1 MAATP
6 ASMLRIVTQGLQDK
20 SRLNS
25 PRGQPSVSFY
35 RAVLRQHTRWASQW
49 RRVEFDNLAD
59 FGRTATVTLPIIGEL
74 ITRATLVVELPDL
87 FGPQEA
93 ARAAVA
99 PFSQIIGPR
108 WSWTNAIGHAICSE
122 AEFIINGQ
130 VIDRLDSRL
139 LEVIAEQHSPVDHW
153 DSYNIMISRNPTNY
167 SQDDYTGG
175 KPTQQRL
182 QNLEIP
188 IPFWWNRGPGPQAL
202 PIQALAKDK
211 VQINV
216 TFRPVQECVYTDAR
230 VNPANPGAEST
241 QEGPMPLIAGCG
253 FYKTS
258 GDPGSQPI
266 YDMTRVGL
274 GTPPNFA
281 PSGIVLPG
289 YTMPRE
295 WHFRD
300 AYWIIEYVSLEDR
313 EATAFRMA
321 DLQLPIEQHV
331 AIPVTP
337 TNGAREVRI
346 PLPQTGLVRDITW
359 VAQRTEATD
368 YNAHF
373 LFSSD
378 LGPAGAT
385 GSFIPWWPNAQVP
398 DWDYGDGYLRPAF
411 ADRQSDPLIAAKLL
425 TRGLPR
431 FDHEGPSLFRSLIPA
446 LGCKSTSLVDRYIY
460 RYDFGFWPTGG
471 LLDAL
476 DRPADEIRGFSNW
489 DLLQNKE
496 LVLTLDVDDCTT
508 DVSYSTVGTLE
519 YVNTSV
525 VVRDIHADIDVS
537 GSTRFYFTLRG
548 ARKGATVSGTINLEQ
563 LKRSFGPSLRVLLR
577 MTSAGSTAL
586 LARKQVGV
594 GAYEYTWLAVAASGG
609 VSGPGYQGGAASSAV
624 AIGFRGTGQQTHEAS
639 APLFPFYGGGGG
651 GRYEELDVGKPD
663 GAFAQNTQVW
673 IYADNTT
680 GGIGSTAAG
689 GDGYTGGG
697 SGSRGGGGGGSY
709 ISQYV
714 TEVTTTPGSVD
725 TTQIATITLQKNME
739 KRAVR
744 RNFNIYAWLTT
755 YNILRINRGRG
766 ALMFSAG

>member
-6 ASMLRIVTQGLQDK
+6 ASMLRVVTQGLQDK
-20 SRLNS
+20 SRLNA

-35 RAVLRQHTRWASQW
+35 RAVLRQYTRWASQW
-49 RRVEFDNLAD
+49 RRVEFDNIAD

-87 FGPQEA
+87 YGPQEA

-99 PFSQIIGPR
+99 PLAQIIGPR
-108 WSWTNAIGHAICSE
+108 WSWTNAIGNAICSE

-153 DSYNIMISRNPTNY
+153 DSYNIMISRNPTDY
-167 SQDDYTGG
+167 SQDDSAGG

-188 IPFWWNRGPGPQAL
+188 LPFWWNRGPGPQAL
-202 PIQALAKDK
+202 PIQALSKDK
-211 VQINV
+211 VQITV
-216 TFRPVQECVYTDAR
+216 TFRPIQECVYTDAR
-230 VNPANPGAEST
+230 VNPANPGAEAT
-241 QEGPMPLIAGCG
+241 QAGPMPIMAGCG

-274 GTPPNFA
+274 GTPLSLTPT
-281 PSGIVLPG
+281 GVVLPG
-289 YTMPRE
+289 YTMPTE

-321 DLQLPIEQHV
+321 DLQIPIQQHV

-337 TNGAREVRI
+337 TNGSREVRI

-359 VAQRTEATD
+359 VAQRNEATD
-368 YNAHF
+368 YNAYF
-373 LFSSD
+373 LFSRD
-378 LGPAGAT
+378 LGPPGAK
-385 GSFIPWWPNAQVP
+385 GSFIPWWPDAQVP
-398 DWDYGDGYLRPAF
+398 DWDYGDGYMRPAF
-411 ADRQSDPLIAAKLL
+411 ADRQSDPLVAAKLL
-425 TRGLPR
+425 TRGLVR
-431 FDHEGPSLFRSLIPA
+431 FEHEGPSMFRSLIPA
-446 LGCKSTSLVDRYIY
+446 LGCQSVSLVDRYIY

-471 LLDAL
+471 LADAL
-476 DRPADEIRGFSNW
+476 ERSDDEIRGFSNW
-489 DLLQNKE
+489 DLLPNKE
-496 LVLTLDVDDCTT
+496 LVLTLDTGSCAGPLDI
-508 DVSYSTVGTLE
+508 SYSTVGSLT
-519 YVNTSV
+519 YTKTGAVI
-525 VVRDIHADIDVS
+525 RDIYNDINV
-537 GSTRFYFTLRG
+537 GGANRFYFTLRG
-548 ARKGATVSGTINLEQ
+548 GRKGATVSGAINLEQ
-563 LKRSFGPSLRVLLR
+563 LKRAIGPTLRILLR
-577 MTSAGSTAL
+577 MTTAGSTAL
-586 LARKQVGV
+586 LARKQTGPITF
-594 GAYEYTWLAVAASGG
+594 EYTWLAVAASGG
-609 VSGPGYQGGAASSAV
+609 DSGPGYQGGAASSAV
-624 AIGFRGTGQQTHEAS
+624 AIGFRGDGPQTHAAS
-639 APLFPFYGGGGG
+639 TPLFPEYGGAGG
-651 GRYEELDVGKPD
+651 GRYEDVGVGQPD
-663 GAFAQNTQVW
+663 GAFVQNTQAW

-680 GGIGSTAAG
+680 GGTGAAAAG

-697 SGSRGGGGGGSY
+697 AGSRGGGGGGSY

-725 TTQIATITLQKNME
+725 TTQIATITLQKIAE
-739 KRAVR
+739 R
-744 RNFNIYAWLTT
+744 RPPHFNIYAWLTT
-755 YNILRINRGRG
+755 YNVLRITRGRG

>member
-87 FGPQEA
+87 YTPQA
-93 ARAAVA
+93 TARAAVA
-99 PFSQIIGPR
+99 PFAQIIGPR

-122 AEFIINGQ
+122 VDFTIDGQ
-130 VIDRLDSRL
+130 IIDRIDSRL
-139 LEVIAEQHSPVDHW
+139 LEVMDELHSSVEHW
-153 DSYNIMISRNPTNY
+153 DSYNIMIARNPANY
-167 SQDDYTGG
+167 TQDDFNGG

-182 QNLEIP
+182 QLLEIP

-202 PIQALAKDK
+202 PIQALSKNK

-216 TFRPVQECVYTDAR
+216 TFRPIQECIYTDAR
-230 VNPANPGAEST
+230 VNPANPGAEAT
-241 QEGPMPLIAGCG
+241 QVGPMPIMAGCG

-258 GDPGSQPI
+258 GDPESQPI

-274 GTPPNFA
+274 GVTLNLTPT
-281 PSGIVLPG
+281 GVVLPG

-313 EATAFRMA
+313 EATAFRTV
-321 DLQLPIEQHV
+321 DLQIPITQHV

-368 YNAHF
+368 YNAYF
-373 LFSSD
+373 LFSRD
-378 LGPAGAT
+378 LGPAGST
-385 GSFIPWWPNAQVP
+385 GSFIPWWPDAQIP
-398 DWDYGDGYLRPAF
+398 DWDYGDGYFRPAF
-411 ADRQSDPLIAAKLL
+411 ADRLSDPLIAAKLL

-431 FDHEGPSLFRSLIPA
+431 FEHEGPSIFRSLIPA
-446 LGCKSTSLVDRYIY
+446 LGCQCTPLVDRYIY
-460 RYDFGFWPTGG
+460 RYEFGFWPTGG

-476 DRPADEIRGFSNW
+476 DRPADEVRGFSNW
-489 DLLQNKE
+489 DLLPNKE
-496 LVLTLDVDDCTT
+496 LVLTLDTEGCT
-508 DVSYSTVGTLE
+508 
-519 YVNTSV
+519 
-525 VVRDIHADIDVS
+525 RDIAYTMIGSIEYEKAADVIRDIYDAINVEGVS
-537 GSTRFYFTLRG
+537 RFNFTLRG
-548 ARKGATVSGTINLEQ
+548 AQKGATVTGMINLDQ
-563 LKRSFGPSLRVLLR
+563 LKRVYGPSLRILLR
-577 MTSAGSTAL
+577 MTTAGSTAI
-586 LARKQVGV
+586 LARKQTGSST
-594 GAYEYTWLAVAASGG
+594 YEYTWLAVAASGG
-609 VSGPGYQGGAASSAV
+609 YSSPGYHGGAASSAV

-639 APLFPFYGGGGG
+639 APILPYYGGAGG

-663 GAFAQNTQVW
+663 GIFAQNTQAW
-673 IYADNTT
+673 IYTDNTA
-680 GGIGSTAAG
+680 GGTTSAAAG
-689 GDGYTGGG
+689 GDGYSGGG

-709 ISQYV
+709 ISQYI
-714 TEVTTTPGSVD
+714 TEVNTVEGTVD
-725 TTQIATITLQKNME
+725 TTQIATFVLQKQTE
-739 KRAVR
+739 KRVAR
-744 RNFNIYAWLTT
+744 RNFNIYVWLTS
-755 YNILRINRGRG
+755 YNILRITRGRG